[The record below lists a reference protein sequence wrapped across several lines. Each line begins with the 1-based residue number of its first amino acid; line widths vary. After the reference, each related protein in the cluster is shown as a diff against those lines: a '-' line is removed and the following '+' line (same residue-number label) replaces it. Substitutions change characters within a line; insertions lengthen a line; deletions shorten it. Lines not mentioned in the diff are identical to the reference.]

1 MANILLD
8 ALRANN
14 PKSAYLFESNGTFV
28 SYKTGFPSIDYKMG
42 YNVNVYDDKGK
53 FQLTYPCIGITA
65 GSMVTM
71 IGKPHTGKTT
81 AAIQFAAAMIRQFES
96 SVCFHYDLEG
106 GTNMTRISTVTKMPI
121 NVLKDKWVIRQTHS
135 SIEEMKQSIA
145 DIYLEKTQNSDKYLY
160 DTGKVNEFGKPII
173 TYEPT
178 CIIIDS
184 VPSMGTYIN
193 ENTKD
198 GLKSLGE
205 ISSQTDQMRLTAEIT
220 RFLKEILHMIK
231 SANITVFLINHIKE
245 RPPMGTPQQA
255 ELRCLKQNETLPAG
269 KALQYYSNTMI
280 RFTSVGA
287 EKYTPEDDGF
297 EGFGVMATFVKNR
310 SSSDG
315 AVVPVVF
322 DKHRGFDSLRS
333 SVRFAK
339 ELGVLNGNRNGY
351 YFGDMKDHK
360 FKATTIHED
369 FLNDKELYK
378 IMYGLI
384 IPELQ
389 SQLVTIKPEEMFTPD
404 EEMDY

>member
-53 FQLTYPCIGITA
+53 FLLTYPCIGITA

-71 IGKPHTGKTT
+71 IGKSHTGKTT

-135 SIEEMKQSIA
+135 SIEEIKQSIA

-160 DTGKVNEFGKPII
+160 DTGKVDEFGKPII

-198 GLKSLGE
+198 GLKTLGE

-245 RPPMGTPQQA
+245 KPPMGTPQQA

-269 KALQYYSNTMI
+269 KALQYYTNTMI

-287 EKYTPEDDGF
+287 EKYTHEDDGF
-297 EGFGVMATFVKNR
+297 EGFGVMASFVKNR
-310 SSSDG
+310 SNSDG
-315 AVVPVVF
+315 AVVPIVF
-322 DKHRGFDSLRS
+322 DKYRGFDSLRS

-389 SQLVTIKPEEMFTPD
+389 SQLITIKPEEMFTPD